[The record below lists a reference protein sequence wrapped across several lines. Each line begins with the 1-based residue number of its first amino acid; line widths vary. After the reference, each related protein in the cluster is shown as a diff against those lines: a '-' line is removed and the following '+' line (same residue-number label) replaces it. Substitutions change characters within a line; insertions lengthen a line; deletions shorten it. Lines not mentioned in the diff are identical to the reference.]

1 MRHYGKYGR
10 GSKSLSLAEALYGPA
25 AATKESAPLLEIQ
38 EESTT
43 RREAPAAHGEA
54 DLRLELRSAV
64 EHLNR
69 VQSDYYTGL
78 RPRADLNEAMCRV
91 GDLKNRLGLEPMQ
104 KPTLSTAVSRPQ
116 WKPRPLYDEE

>member
-1 MRHYGKYGR
+1 MRGYGKYGR
-10 GSKSLSLAEALYGPA
+10 GAKNLSLAEALYGPA

-38 EESTT
+38 EEST
-43 RREAPAAHGEA
+43 RREAPAAHGEE

-69 VQSDYYTGL
+69 VQSDYYCGL
-78 RPRADLNEAMCRV
+78 ASRADLNEAMCVV

>member
-1 MRHYGKYGR
+1 MRGYGKYGR
-10 GSKSLSLAEALYGPA
+10 GAKSLSLAEALYGPA

-38 EESTT
+38 EEST
-43 RREAPAAHGEA
+43 RREAPAAHGEE

-69 VQSDYYTGL
+69 VQSEYYTGL
-78 RPRADLNEAMCRV
+78 RPRADLNEAMCVV